1 MSPLIQGPWILWA
14 GLFIG
19 RLRDPKPQGQA
30 LYWAWSLVNSQLEW
44 VPGKK
49 GDEMVSDSGSQPLD
63 TGSLHLMAKWPDTQ
77 TLSLQH
83 CGQKLDVGS
92 QLLGDLFCSW
102 LHGYYFW
109 APEQVT

>member
-1 MSPLIQGPWILWA
+1 M
-14 GLFIG
+14 
-19 RLRDPKPQGQA
+19 
-30 LYWAWSLVNSQLEW
+30 NSQLEW

-63 TGSLHLMAKWPDTQ
+63 TGSFHLMAKWPDTQ

-92 QLLGDLFCSW
+92 QLLGDLCS
-102 LHGYYFW
+102 
-109 APEQVT
+109 APGSMATTSGPQNKSLKYLESFTSLQRR